1 MAAMAARHGPGG
13 TLHSDSPAPSAAA
26 QGQALDADE
35 LGAGAGDSGTGAS
48 PRAGGSEGPGDS
60 DVCGR
65 VDGASPVLP
74 AAAREFGEA
83 AGGGADG
90 TCAALSH
97 GASPPP
103 AAEVAVE
110 GAAVATEETEPL
122 RAPPSQLEP
131 Q

>member
-48 PRAGGSEGPGDS
+48 PRGGGSEGPGDS

-65 VDGASPVLP
+65 VDGASPVLT

-83 AGGGADG
+83 EGGGADG

-97 GASPPP
+97 GASAP